1 MTLAHIPSNKKNHL
15 QKNHPL
21 SKFSSA
27 PPCVA
32 GSPNHATPGTVRSR
46 ILIVFAAA
54 ILLALM
60 GCSQKAQEIAQPER
74 QVPEAAPA
82 ENVAIEKTPEAAPAL
97 EVPLATHLDDALRIN
112 QIQVIATHNSYHAMA
127 PPQLLEL
134 VKQVYPDAVT
144 WEYDHAPLD
153 TQLNRGIRS
162 FEFDIHHTDKGYEV
176 FHVQDFDAAS
186 TCPDFVG
193 CLQVIRRWSKAHPRH
208 VPIISLLELK
218 KEDVPQASTQ
228 TYAFEAEDLDAL
240 DAELLSVFSRDEL
253 ITPDDVRGEYAT
265 LSEAVKADNWPTL
278 AQARGKCMFVLH
290 TGGIHAENYTKNA
303 PSCEG
308 RPMFMQGSGGK
319 PYDAVFVDNNPR
331 DPQVTQHV
339 KEGFIVRTRADAN
352 LKEGHANDT
361 ARRDTALASG
371 AHIVSTDFPLGET
384 HPETGYMVQL
394 PGGVAARPN
403 PITAP

>member
-1 MTLAHIPSNKKNHL
+1 MAKQPRFGL
-15 QKNHPL
+15 L
-21 SKFSSA
+21 SA
-27 PPCVA
+27 VTA
-32 GSPNHATPGTVRSR
+32 RSPILTVFTAA
-46 ILIVFAAA
+46 VF
-54 ILLALM
+54 LALV
-60 GCSQKAQEIAQPER
+60 GCGQKAQETAQPER
-74 QVPEAAPA
+74 QAGERARAKDA
-82 ENVAIEKTPEAAPAL
+82 AIEKTPEPAPAL
-97 EVPLATHLDDALRIN
+97 EVPLATHLDDSLRMN
-112 QIQVIATHNSYHAMA
+112 QIQVVATHNSYHAM
-127 PPQLLEL
+127 PPADLLEL

-153 TQLNRGIRS
+153 TQLNRGIRG

-176 FHVQDFDAAS
+176 FHVQDFDAVS
-186 TCPDFVG
+186 TCADFVG
-193 CLQVIRRWSKAHPRH
+193 CLEVIRSWSRDHPRH

-218 KEDVPQASTQ
+218 KEDVPQANTP

-240 DAELLSVFSRDEL
+240 DAQLLSVFSREEL

-265 LSEAVKADNWPTL
+265 LAEAVKAGNWPTL
-278 AQARGKCMFVLH
+278 AQSRGKCMFVLH

-339 KEGFIVRTRADAN
+339 KEGFIVRTRADAD

-371 AHIVSTDFPLGET
+371 AHIVSTDFPLGEA
-384 HPETGYMVQL
+384 HPETGYVVQL
-394 PGGVAARPN
+394 PEGVAARAN